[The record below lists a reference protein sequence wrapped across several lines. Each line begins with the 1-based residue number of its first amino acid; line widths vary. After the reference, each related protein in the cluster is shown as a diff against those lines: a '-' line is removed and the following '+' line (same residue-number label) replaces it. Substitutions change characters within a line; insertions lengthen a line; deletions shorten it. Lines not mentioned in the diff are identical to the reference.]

1 VTVTEDQDASRS
13 PARAQFGGGQ
23 QHLPPNRQS
32 NRGASKLEFALS
44 PAESIVNNFLIVT
57 FCPTLFYDCLLDR
70 THPHASPIER
80 PRKPLCY
87 YRSVMQT
94 GIIGLPQVGKTS
106 LFRILTRARVDTRSA
121 PNQAHV
127 GIARV
132 PDSRVARLAEV
143 FKPKK
148 VTYAQIEYVDIGGL
162 QKDREKNSASL
173 VPLREADALAHVVRL
188 FVNPAVPHEAGS
200 LDAMR
205 DIESV
210 EIELMLYDLE
220 QAAKRIER
228 VEKDLKKKKD
238 TILETEL
245 QLLTRCRK
253 ALESETPLR
262 ELEFKPEE
270 QKMLTGF
277 MFLTR
282 KPMLYVLNLGDEE
295 ASEVDRVIEKH
306 HLEKLAAKPQTA
318 VVPFCGKIEAELA
331 ELSDAEAAEM
341 MSAYGLAES
350 GRDRLIQASYRLLGL
365 ISFLTCGEP
374 ECRAWTIERG
384 MNAQKAAGAIH
395 SDIEKNFIKA
405 EVVNWED
412 LLKAGGFPR
421 AKELGQVRLEGKEY
435 IVQEGDVILF
445 RHAG

>member
-1 VTVTEDQDASRS
+1 
-13 PARAQFGGGQ
+13 
-23 QHLPPNRQS
+23 
-32 NRGASKLEFALS
+32 
-44 PAESIVNNFLIVT
+44 
-57 FCPTLFYDCLLDR
+57 
-70 THPHASPIER
+70 
-80 PRKPLCY
+80 
-87 YRSVMQT
+87 MQT

-106 LFRILTRARVDTRSA
+106 LFRILTRARVETRSA

-132 PDSRVARLAEV
+132 PDARVARLAEV

-148 VTYAQIEYVDIGGL
+148 ITYATIEYVDIGGI

-188 FVNPAVPHEAGS
+188 FENPAVPHEAGS
-200 LDAMR
+200 LDALR

-220 QAAKRIER
+220 QASRRMER
-228 VEKDLKKKKD
+228 VEKDLKKKKE
-238 TILETEL
+238 TVLEVEL
-245 QLLTRCRK
+245 ALLTRCRQ
-253 ALESETPLR
+253 ALESEKPLR

-270 QKMLTGF
+270 LKMLTGF
-277 MFLTR
+277 EFLTR
-282 KPMLYVLNLGDEE
+282 KPMLYVLNLSDEE
-295 ASEVDRVIEKH
+295 AHEIGGVIEKY
-306 HLEKLAAKPQTA
+306 HLEKLTGKPQTA

-331 ELSDAEAAEM
+331 ELDDAEAAEM
-341 MSAYGLAES
+341 MKAYGLAES

-405 EVVNWED
+405 DVVNWED
-412 LLKAGGFPR
+412 LLAAGSFAAARER
-421 AKELGQVRLEGKEY
+421 AQVRLEGKEY
-435 IVQEGDVILF
+435 IVQDGDVILF
-445 RHAG
+445 RHGG

>member
-1 VTVTEDQDASRS
+1 
-13 PARAQFGGGQ
+13 
-23 QHLPPNRQS
+23 
-32 NRGASKLEFALS
+32 
-44 PAESIVNNFLIVT
+44 
-57 FCPTLFYDCLLDR
+57 
-70 THPHASPIER
+70 
-80 PRKPLCY
+80 
-87 YRSVMQT
+87 MQT

-106 LFRILTRARVDTRSA
+106 LFRILTRARVDARSA

-132 PDSRVARLAEV
+132 PDQRVVKLAEI

-148 VTYAQIEYVDIGGL
+148 LTFATIEYVDIGGI

-188 FVNPAVPHEAGS
+188 FEDPAVPHEGGS

-210 EIELMLYDLE
+210 DIELMLNDLE
-220 QAAKRIER
+220 QTAKRIER
-228 VEKDLKKKKD
+228 VEKEIKKKKD
-238 TILETEL
+238 PLHETEL
-245 QLLTRCRK
+245 QLLLRCRA
-253 ALESETPLR
+253 ALEAETPLR

-295 ASEVDRVIEKH
+295 ASDVDRAVEKY
-306 HLEKLAAKPQTA
+306 HLEKLVSRPHTA

-331 ELSDAEAAEM
+331 ELDDAEAAEM
-341 MSAYGLAES
+341 MSAYGLKES

-384 MNAQKAAGAIH
+384 MTAQKAAGAIH

-405 EVVNWED
+405 EVVFWED
-412 LLKAGGFPR
+412 LLAAGSFAAAR
-421 AKELGQVRLEGKEY
+421 ERGQFRLEGKEY
-435 IVQEGDVILF
+435 IVKDGDVILF
-445 RHAG
+445 RHSG

>member
-1 VTVTEDQDASRS
+1 
-13 PARAQFGGGQ
+13 
-23 QHLPPNRQS
+23 
-32 NRGASKLEFALS
+32 
-44 PAESIVNNFLIVT
+44 
-57 FCPTLFYDCLLDR
+57 
-70 THPHASPIER
+70 
-80 PRKPLCY
+80 
-87 YRSVMQT
+87 MQT

-106 LFRILTRARVDTRSA
+106 LFRILTKARVDARSS
-121 PNQAHV
+121 PNQAHL

-132 PDSRVARLAEV
+132 PDARVAKLAEV
-143 FKPKK
+143 FQPKK
-148 VTYAQIEYVDIGGL
+148 ITYATIEYVDIGGL

-173 VPLREADALAHVVRL
+173 VPLREADALAQVVRL
-188 FVNPAVPHEAGS
+188 FEDPAVPHQAES

-205 DIESV
+205 DIENV
-210 EIELMLYDLE
+210 DIELILTDLE

-238 TILETEL
+238 HLLEAEL
-245 QLLTRCRK
+245 QVLTRCRQ
-253 ALESETPLR
+253 ALEAETPLR

-295 ASEVDRVIEKH
+295 APEIDRLVEKY
-306 HLEKLAAKPQTA
+306 HLEKLASKPHTA

-331 ELSDAEAAEM
+331 ELDDAESAEM
-341 MSAYGLAES
+341 MRAYGLKES

-395 SDIEKNFIKA
+395 SDIERGFIKA
-405 EVVNWED
+405 EVVNWVD
-412 LLKAGGFPR
+412 LLKAGSFAVAR
-421 AKELGQVRLEGKEY
+421 ERGQQRLEGKEY
-435 IVQEGDVILF
+435 IVQDGDVILF
-445 RHAG
+445 RHSG

>member
-1 VTVTEDQDASRS
+1 
-13 PARAQFGGGQ
+13 
-23 QHLPPNRQS
+23 
-32 NRGASKLEFALS
+32 
-44 PAESIVNNFLIVT
+44 
-57 FCPTLFYDCLLDR
+57 
-70 THPHASPIER
+70 
-80 PRKPLCY
+80 
-87 YRSVMQT
+87 MQT
-94 GIIGLPQVGKTS
+94 GIIGLPLVGKTS
-106 LFRILTRARVDTRSA
+106 LFRILTRARVDTHSA
-121 PNQAHV
+121 PTQTHV

-132 PDSRVARLAEV
+132 PDERVAKLAEV

-148 VTYAQIEYVDIGGL
+148 ITYATIEYVDIGGL

-188 FVNPAVPHEAGS
+188 FEDPAVPHDGP

-210 EIELMLYDLE
+210 EIELMLTDLE
-220 QAAKRIER
+220 QASKRMER
-228 VEKDLKKKKD
+228 LEKDLKKRKE
-238 TILETEL
+238 TLLETEL

-253 ALESETPLR
+253 ALEGEKPLR
-262 ELEFKPEE
+262 ELEFKPDEY
-270 QKMLTGF
+270 KMLNGF

-282 KPMLYVLNLGDEE
+282 KPMLYVLNIGDEE
-295 ASEVDRVIEKH
+295 APEIDRVIEKH
-306 HLEKLAAKPQTA
+306 HLEKLASKPHTA

-331 ELSDAEAAEM
+331 ELPDAEAAEM
-341 MSAYGLAES
+341 MRAYGLAES

-384 MNAQKAAGAIH
+384 MTAQKAAGAIH
-395 SDIEKNFIKA
+395 SDIERGFIKA

-412 LLKAGGFPR
+412 LLKAGSFPAAR
-421 AKELGQVRLEGKEY
+421 ERGQVRLEGKEY

-445 RHAG
+445 RHSG

>member
-1 VTVTEDQDASRS
+1 
-13 PARAQFGGGQ
+13 
-23 QHLPPNRQS
+23 
-32 NRGASKLEFALS
+32 
-44 PAESIVNNFLIVT
+44 
-57 FCPTLFYDCLLDR
+57 
-70 THPHASPIER
+70 
-80 PRKPLCY
+80 
-87 YRSVMQT
+87 MQT

-106 LFRILTRARVDTRSA
+106 LFRILTKAKVDARGTQ
-121 PNQAHV
+121 NQAHL

-132 PDSRVARLAEV
+132 PDARVVKLAEV

-148 VTYAQIEYVDIGGL
+148 ITYATIEYVDIGGL

-188 FVNPAVPHEAGS
+188 FEDPAVPHSAGS

-205 DIESV
+205 DIENV
-210 EIELMLYDLE
+210 DIELILTDME

-228 VEKDLKKKKD
+228 VEKDLKKKKE
-238 TILETEL
+238 TSLEAEL
-245 QLLTRCRK
+245 QLLIRCRQ
-253 ALESETPLR
+253 ALEAETPLR

-295 ASEVDRVIEKH
+295 APDIDRVVEKY
-306 HLEKLAAKPQTA
+306 HLEKLASRPHTA

-331 ELSDAEAAEM
+331 ELDDAESAEM
-341 MSAYGLAES
+341 MRAYGLKES

-395 SDIEKNFIKA
+395 SDIERGFIKA

-412 LLKAGGFPR
+412 LLNAGSFAVARER
-421 AKELGQVRLEGKEY
+421 AQQKLEGKEY
-435 IVQEGDVILF
+435 IVQDGDVILF
-445 RHAG
+445 RHSG